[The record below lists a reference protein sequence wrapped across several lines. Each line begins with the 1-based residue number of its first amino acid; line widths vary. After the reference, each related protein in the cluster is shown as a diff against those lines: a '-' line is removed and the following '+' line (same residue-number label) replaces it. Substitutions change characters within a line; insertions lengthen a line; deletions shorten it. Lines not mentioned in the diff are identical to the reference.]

1 MKKITS
7 VTMHTT
13 SEGQRLSY
21 TYSVIDEN
29 SGAVIS
35 ENNRESMVVLDIPT
49 NQEVLKNIAS
59 INTYIGDKME
69 G

>member
-29 SGAVIS
+29 SGAVTS
-35 ENNRESMVVLDIPT
+35 ENNRASRVVLDIPA
-49 NQEVLKNIAS
+49 NKDVLVNIAA
-59 INTYIGDKME
+59 INSYINGKME
-69 G
+69 V